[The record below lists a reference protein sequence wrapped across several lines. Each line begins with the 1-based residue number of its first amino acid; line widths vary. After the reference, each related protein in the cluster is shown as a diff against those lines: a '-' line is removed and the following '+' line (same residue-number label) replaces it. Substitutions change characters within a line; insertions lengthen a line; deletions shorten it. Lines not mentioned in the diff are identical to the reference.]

1 MPRLPELGP
10 ALGRLCAPSPAAV
23 AADPPLDEVRLELAT
38 SILELAGTARDTA
51 DASPEAAVAAVRGQ
65 KWLPAW
71 ERAIN
76 HAVDR
81 TVAAIERA
89 FDNAA
94 AESRFPRRKRAALT
108 ITAEERAVIHARLGA
123 GGAPFLAALEKMDA
137 LAGPASAKHLSSS
150 VARDAWWRAV
160 EAAARRL
167 EAAWIALEAAAR
179 RERQG
184 WLREADKVRGWRRP
198 IWPLW
203 SLTAGAVAAAVYLGL
218 ILGGYLPVPSLLR
231 PIAEF
236 WWRQVPWA

>member
-1 MPRLPELGP
+1 MPHLPELGP
-10 ALGRLCAPSPAAV
+10 ALGRLCAPSPSATG
-23 AADPPLDEVRLELAT
+23 ADASLDEVRLELAT
-38 SILELAGTARDTA
+38 SILELAGAARDIFN
-51 DASPEAAVAAVRGQ
+51 SNPEAAVASVKGQ

-81 TVAAIERA
+81 TVGAIERA
-89 FDNAA
+89 FDHAA
-94 AESRFPRRKRAALT
+94 AESRYPRRKRAGLA
-108 ITAEERAVIHARLGA
+108 ITPEERAVVHARLGA

-137 LAGPASAKHLSSS
+137 LAAPASVRHASTT

-160 EAAARRL
+160 EASARRL
-167 EAAWIALEAAAR
+167 EAAWIALEQAAQ

-184 WLREADKVRGWRRP
+184 WLREAEKVRAWRRP
-198 IWPLW
+198 VWPLW
-203 SLTAGAVAAAVYLGL
+203 SLTAGALAAAIYLGL